1 MNRTVLA
8 IANAPE
14 LCYEGGS
21 PLNIRVAALLAL
33 LLMIPGVRSFA
44 QPAEGSR
51 VPDAAQFVGQ
61 PQGSPLTGDALK
73 RETHRVGGLLRCP
86 VCQGLSV
93 TDSPAAM
100 AVSMKEQVGE
110 LLARGYTEKQIL
122 AYFERSYGQF
132 VLLEPKF
139 EGITSLVWLL
149 PILALALGMVVVIF
163 KMKNLARGPRSV
175 ATAPEIA
182 DATVESTDDAYVSH
196 VRDLVGGG
204 KP

>member
-1 MNRTVLA
+1 M
-8 IANAPE
+8 
-14 LCYEGGS
+14 
-21 PLNIRVAALLAL
+21 NIRVVALLAL
-33 LLMIPGVRSFA
+33 LLTVPGVRSFA
-44 QPAEGSR
+44 QPAAGSR

-61 PQGSPLTGDALK
+61 PQGSPLSGDALA

-93 TDSPAAM
+93 TDSHAAM
-100 AVSMKEQVGE
+100 AVSMKMQVGE

-163 KMKNLARGPRSV
+163 KMKNLAREPRS
-175 ATAPEIA
+175 AAAAPEIA
-182 DATVESTDDAYVSH
+182 DATVESTDDAYLAR
-196 VRDLVGGG
+196 VRDLVSGG
-204 KP
+204 KS